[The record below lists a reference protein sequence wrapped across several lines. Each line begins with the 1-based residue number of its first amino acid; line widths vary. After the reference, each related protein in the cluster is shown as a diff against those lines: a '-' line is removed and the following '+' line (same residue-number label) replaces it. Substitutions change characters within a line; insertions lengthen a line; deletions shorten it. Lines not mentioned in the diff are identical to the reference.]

1 MALSDFKFERLSPRF
16 NLQGFNCG
24 DSDLNDFLAS
34 DALSYQNELL
44 AVTYLLIDNESKA
57 SAFFSLSN
65 DALKD
70 QDFEKWNSLS
80 RKIPNRKRRKDYPAV
95 KIVRIGVDVALS
107 GQGIGSEIVFFIK
120 NWFTTENKTGC
131 RFLLVDAY
139 NRPEVLSFYERND
152 FAYLTEKDLNKKT
165 RLMYFDLSRMLT
177 ENLV

>member
-1 MALSDFKFERLSPRF
+1 MGLSAFKFERLSTSL
-16 NLQGFNCG
+16 NLQGFDCG
-24 DSDLNDFLAS
+24 DVDLNDFLVS
-34 DALSYQNELL
+34 DALKYQNELL
-44 AVTYLLIDNESKA
+44 AVTYLLIDNKGKL

-70 QDFEKWNSLS
+70 LEFEKWNNIS

-95 KIVRIGVDVALS
+95 KIVRIGVDVTLS

-177 ENLV
+177 

>member
-1 MALSDFKFERLSPRF
+1 MALADFKFERLSQRY
-16 NLQGFNCG
+16 NLLGFNCG
-24 DSDLNDFLAS
+24 DTDLNDFLVS
-34 DALSYQNELL
+34 DALNYQNELL
-44 AVTYLLIDNESKA
+44 AVTYLLIDKQSTV

-95 KIVRIGVDVALS
+95 KIVRIGVDVS
-107 GQGIGSEIVFFIK
+107 FTGQGIGSEIVFFIK

-139 NRPEVLSFYERND
+139 NRTEVLSFYERND
-152 FAYLTEKDLNKKT
+152 FSYLTEKDINKKP
-165 RLMYFDLSRMLT
+165 DSCILT
-177 ENLV
+177 YLVC